1 MIKEYKNLLLIA
13 GGTFVALSIIFR
25 KPIAQGGKKILEYF
39 GFTKEQKYPILMSV
53 ALRGESKSYNDYNFK
68 LAKGYGS
75 YLHNITKAKS
85 RLPKLLTQMT
95 IGEVLSAMNK
105 GLIFA
110 TGRYQII
117 PPTLQGTFAQAGLT
131 TNSLYNEENQ
141 DKIGSKLVDMKKSL
155 TNFVN
160 GKVPNTTANLNAAI
174 LGAAQVWSSI
184 GVPYNVKNHQGVTR
198 LKDTSYYSADKASVP
213 SADIGKAI
221 LEQRAAIA

>member
-1 MIKEYKNLLLIA
+1 MKKEYKNLLLIA
-13 GGTFVALSIIFR
+13 GGTFIGLSIIFR
-25 KPIAQGGKKILEYF
+25 KPLTQGGRKILEYF
-39 GFTKEQKYPILMSV
+39 GFTKEQKYPILMNV

-68 LAKGYGS
+68 LSKGYGS

-95 IGEVLSAMNK
+95 IGELLTAMNK
-105 GLIFA
+105 GLVFA

-117 PPTLQGTFAQAGLT
+117 PTTLQGTFIQAGLS

-141 DKIGSKLVDMKKSL
+141 DKIGSKLVDMKKNL
-155 TNFVN
+155 TSFVN
-160 GKVPNTTANLNAAI
+160 GKVPNTTTNLNAAI

-184 GVPYNVKNHQGVTR
+184 GVPYNIKNNKGVTR
-198 LKDTSYYSADKASVP
+198 LKDTSFYSKDKASVP

-221 LEQRAAIA
+221 LEQRAAIT